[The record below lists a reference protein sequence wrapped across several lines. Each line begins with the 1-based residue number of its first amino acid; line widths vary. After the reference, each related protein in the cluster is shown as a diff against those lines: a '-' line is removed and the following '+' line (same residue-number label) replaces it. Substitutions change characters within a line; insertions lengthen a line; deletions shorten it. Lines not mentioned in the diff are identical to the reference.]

1 MDEIGKRRTELPRR
15 VILLAVLVM
24 LVSVLLPYAAATG
37 DWAAWLGRMPGSE
50 VIDETLG
57 MTARE
62 AVHLSVWD
70 FTRLY
75 GTFSQEIWNDTVTG
89 TIYAVLFGAIVGLP
103 VIAGLFA
110 LGRRPVGVLVFAL
123 LALGASRVQDWD
135 YTVRGVILGGR
146 YTWGIAH
153 YLYPAAAVAACIG
166 AVWLWGRKRKA
177 RKGRGAQVEEHADRI
192 ET

>member
-1 MDEIGKRRTELPRR
+1 MDEIVKRRTETPRR
-15 VILLAVLVM
+15 AILIAALVM
-24 LVSVLLPYAAATG
+24 LVSVFLPYATATG
-37 DWAAWLGRMPGSE
+37 DWAAWLGRMPGGE

-57 MTARE
+57 MTAWE

-75 GTFSQEIWNDTVTG
+75 CAFSQELWNDTVTG

-103 VIAGLFA
+103 LIAGLFA
-110 LGRRPVGVLVFAL
+110 LGRRPVGVLIFAL

-135 YTVRGVILGGR
+135 YTVRGVILDGR

-153 YLYPAAAVAACIG
+153 YLYPIAAVAACIG
-166 AVWLWGRKRKA
+166 AVWLWRGKRKA
-177 RKGRGAQVEEHADRI
+177 RKERGGQAEARTDRI
-192 ET
+192 EA